1 MRLGPDLRVY
11 AEVRGLPEA
20 AWKALSP
27 ECPFEGARFADG
39 VLSIEHE
46 GRWADA
52 LDFLMA
58 VARALPPGG
67 EGQADV
73 IDNEAW
79 TITRCQLSPG
89 KLDSQEF
96 GLNDVLENTVSEG
109 NL

>member
-1 MRLGPDLRVY
+1 MQLGPDLRVY

-20 AWKALSP
+20 AWTTLAP
-27 ECPFEGARFADG
+27 DCPFDGAGWADG
-39 VLSIEHE
+39 VLTIEHE
-46 GRWADA
+46 GRWVDA

-67 EGQADV
+67 TGHADI

-79 TITRCQLSPG
+79 TITRCQVLPG
-89 KLDSQEF
+89 KLESQEF

-109 NL
+109 NI